1 MERRQ
6 MLREIRKQQK
16 LMLKLAA
23 QSLNPLQDGRV
34 YAKSCEI
41 DELIVRYMR
50 CEQEEKKQGQ
60 LITAI

>member
-1 MERRQ
+1 MGRKEL
-6 MLREIRKQQK
+6 LREIRKQQR
-16 LMLKLAA
+16 LMIKLAA
-23 QSLNPLQDGRV
+23 QSGNPLQDGQV

-50 CEQEEKKQGQ
+50 NHAGKGDVR